1 MKNRI
6 HVRTCLLF
14 AVVTSVFWLGARPV
28 PAAEPPPAAAAHPN
42 PAGRMLRDA
51 SLMLLREG
59 NDRFVAGKA
68 QHPNLDSER
77 RVSTVSGGQEPFA
90 SILACSDS
98 RSPVELLFDRGVGDL
113 FIIRVAGNIAGE
125 SELAS
130 LEYGVGHLNTP
141 VLVVLGHSKCGAVT
155 AVTKGAELHGH
166 LHALADKIEPAAR
179 KARAE
184 ATTADDLIPRAIQ
197 ANVWNTVEQ
206 ILRESSIIREKAAS
220 GSVHLIGA
228 IYDLESGRATWLGG
242 HPAQDTIIALA
253 NQATTDAALAQ
264 SRDSFAPGTTHGTG
278 KSTPA
283 APAGPHGGTTP
294 APGVEPKVAKTGATA
309 PAHGSPSPKPAAPSR
324 NLVGSPT
331 HDGTEHEA
339 PAHGGHE
346 H

>member
-1 MKNRI
+1 MKKRL
-6 HVRTCLLF
+6 HFRPSLVL
-14 AVVTSVFWLGARPV
+14 AVTSTVFWLGAHPV
-28 PAAEPPPAAAAHPN
+28 VASDAHAATLN

-59 NDRFVAGKA
+59 NERFVSGKA
-68 QHPNLDSER
+68 QHPNLGSER
-77 RVSTVSGGQEPFA
+77 RATTVSGGQEPFA

-130 LEYGVGHLNTP
+130 LEYGIGHLNTP

-166 LHALADKIEPAAR
+166 LHVLADKIEPAAR

-184 ATTADDLIPRAIQ
+184 ATSADDLIPRAIQ
-197 ANVWNTVEQ
+197 ANVWNTMEQ
-206 ILRESSIIREKAAS
+206 VLRESSVIREKAAS
-220 GSVHLIGA
+220 GSVHLVGA
-228 IYDLESGRATWLGG
+228 IYDLESGRVTWLGG

-264 SRDSFAPGTTHGTG
+264 TRESFAPDAKHATKGAA
-278 KSTPA
+278 TPSA
-283 APAGPHGGTTP
+283 
-294 APGVEPKVAKTGATA
+294 EPKVVKSSSPA
-309 PAHGSPSPKPAAPSR
+309 PAHGTPPSTKPSTPTR
-324 NLVGSPT
+324 NLAGSPT
-331 HDGTEHEA
+331 HDGTEREA
-339 PAHGGHE
+339 PTHGGHE

>member
-1 MKNRI
+1 MKKRF
-6 HVRTCLLF
+6 HFRPGLVF
-14 AVVTSVFWLGARPV
+14 AVATTAIWLGAH
-28 PAAEPPPAAAAHPN
+28 PAIAADAHAAAAAN

-59 NDRFVAGKA
+59 NDRFVSGKA

-77 RVSTVSGGQEPFA
+77 RATTVSGGQEPFA

-130 LEYGVGHLNTP
+130 LEYGIGHLNTP

-166 LHALADKIEPAAR
+166 LHVLADKIEPAAR

-184 ATTADDLIPRAIQ
+184 ATSADDLIPRAIQ
-197 ANVWNTVEQ
+197 ANVWNTLEQ
-206 ILRESSIIREKAAS
+206 ILRESSLIREKAAS
-220 GSVHLIGA
+220 GSVHLVGA
-228 IYDLESGRATWLGG
+228 IYDLESGRVTWLGG

-264 SRDSFAPGTTHGTG
+264 SRESFAPDAKRGGGKAAATG
-278 KSTPA
+278 AAGSHAPA
-283 APAGPHGGTTP
+283 AVPTA
-294 APGVEPKVAKTGATA
+294 EPKVANNAPPT
-309 PAHGSPSPKPAAPSR
+309 PAHGAPSTKPSVPAR

-339 PAHGGHE
+339 PTHGGHE